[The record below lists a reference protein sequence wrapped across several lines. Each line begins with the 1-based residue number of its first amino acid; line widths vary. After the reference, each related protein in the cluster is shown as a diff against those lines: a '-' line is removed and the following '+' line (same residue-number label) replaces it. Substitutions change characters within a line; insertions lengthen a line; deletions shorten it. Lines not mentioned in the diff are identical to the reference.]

1 MIFCVMEQCQ
11 PIHSWFCHSNGCFC
25 MLHLMCAKDCNALAK
40 WCIIFSAWYHKILIA
55 IPNVLVLT
63 LVWHLLILFGVIS
76 FCLKQHASSMC
87 NILLAPLQDF
97 WRKKYT
103 DCCFCCCFSLF
114 FFGWLT
120 WIGRTDENRELL
132 CVLSIIAA
140 PPFLHVRT
148 HTPNQR
154 TEKNAR
160 NSKKGAAADKV
171 CIFHFITLSIEWVF
185 FRVRKSFKL
194 YLSTEGNKTPST
206 MESVVLISIFGK
218 QFKVLPWKIR
228 LDASFYLEPLGC
240 SLNPE

>member
-55 IPNVLVLT
+55 IANVLVLT

-87 NILLAPLQDF
+87 NILLAPLQVF
-97 WRKKYT
+97 VVV
-103 DCCFCCCFSLF
+103 SLL

-120 WIGRTDENRELL
+120 WIGRTDENWELL

-148 HTPNQR
+148 YTPNQR
-154 TEKNAR
+154 REKMQEIP
-160 NSKKGAAADKV
+160 KKEQPQINCV
-171 CIFHFITLSIEWVF
+171 HIPFHHFKYWMSF
-185 FRVRKSFKL
+185 FF
-194 YLSTEGNKTPST
+194 E
-206 MESVVLISIFGK
+206 
-218 QFKVLPWKIR
+218 
-228 LDASFYLEPLGC
+228 
-240 SLNPE
+240 